1 MKERRGD
8 EAPLYVEGCVR
19 LALGGVAA
27 VAVILYVYTSPLF
40 SRPTEDA
47 SVD

>member
-27 VAVILYVYTSPLF
+27 VAVIRIYVATFFAAYG
-40 SRPTEDA
+40 RCIG
-47 SVD
+47 